1 MAMRDRGD
9 HYLSNNAWSSSGDGV
24 PADNWELAGGRPRP
38 SGSPAL
44 SPVPAKAR
52 PPAPRLLGSVK
63 TNKPVTIVPKPS
75 VPQASTTSATMTPTS
90 ASITT
95 RSAKHRVYQA
105 LQQDKL
111 LMGAERELSQI
122 NITIT
127 MVIAL
132 IALFQLSWHLA
143 LVALL
148 FGGPVQAVIRIR
160 SEDDPDYFKS
170 YIQGLSRPHIRNPE

>member
-1 MAMRDRGD
+1 
-9 HYLSNNAWSSSGDGV
+9 
-24 PADNWELAGGRPRP
+24 
-38 SGSPAL
+38 
-44 SPVPAKAR
+44 
-52 PPAPRLLGSVK
+52 
-63 TNKPVTIVPKPS
+63 
-75 VPQASTTSATMTPTS
+75 
-90 ASITT
+90 
-95 RSAKHRVYQA
+95 
-105 LQQDKL
+105 
-111 LMGAERELSQI
+111 MGAERELSQI